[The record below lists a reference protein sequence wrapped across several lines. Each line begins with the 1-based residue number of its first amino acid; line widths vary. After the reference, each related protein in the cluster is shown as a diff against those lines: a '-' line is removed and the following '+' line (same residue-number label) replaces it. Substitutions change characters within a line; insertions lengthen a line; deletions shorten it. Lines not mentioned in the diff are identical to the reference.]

1 MPSEAVAPLET
12 GLFLAPSPP
21 LPPAL
26 ERREHRGGGPTLREG
41 VLEKGGTERNARER
55 GSCRPLAASITAAG
69 GLGLCPAT
77 GFRPRPPVSTALHHN
92 RGER

>member
-1 MPSEAVAPLET
+1 M
-12 GLFLAPSPP
+12 
-21 LPPAL
+21 
-26 ERREHRGGGPTLREG
+26 RQG
-41 VLEKGGTERNARER
+41 VLEKGGTEGNARGR

-77 GFRPRPPVSTALHHN
+77 GLRLRPPVSTALHHN